1 MKKGLS
7 ITGLFLLMVIFGS
20 AVFGQESAERLR
32 QMQLANQADAAA
44 KAGGNSAAK
53 IEASKGNNT
62 LPPGV
67 TNATQMVAE
76 QYRASG
82 ALKPY
87 QPVNQPNANT
97 DLSVSSPTSTKLVKK
112 AGDPAATTPADKPQ
126 GVKNLKGNNSTAA
139 LASQLPTNF
148 PTTSGNNSGATNAA
162 AKGTNANPTNSQ
174 YDKVPYLSPSSKY
187 NPAPTTGTNNG
198 AYGSLQ
204 TIPQNQTSKSI
215 YGTAPKTNSGQ
226 QGNNQYSAPPAA
238 LRQSGPAGNNGYTK
252 APPPAATGQSGQALP
267 TGNNG
272 YSKAPPPASA
282 GQSGQALPSGNNGY
296 SKAPPPAAAGQSA
309 RSVPAAA
316 TQNAGAGANPKV
328 VNTPEKGGAVKVPP
342 KPAPP
347 GKRN

>member
-44 KAGGNSAAK
+44 RAGGNSAAK

-67 TNATQMVAE
+67 TISTQMVAE

-112 AGDPAATTPADKPQ
+112 VGDPAATTPADKTQ

-204 TIPQNQTSKSI
+204 TIPQNQASNSI

-226 QGNNQYSAPPAA
+226 QGNNQYSAPPYPGNQQNAYNA
-238 LRQSGPAGNNGYTK
+238 TPRTGGQSSNAFG
-252 APPPAATGQSGQALP
+252 PPPQSAAIAGQSGQALP

-272 YSKAPPPASA
+272 YSKAPPPA
-282 GQSGQALPSGNNGY
+282 
-296 SKAPPPAAAGQSA
+296 AAGQSVG
-309 RSVPAAA
+309 SVPAAA
-316 TQNAGAGANPKV
+316 TQNAGAGAAGVNPKV